1 MAISTVIYKGQL
13 RTEALHLPSD
23 NLIITDAPKDN
34 HGKGE
39 AFSPTD
45 LVATALASCLM
56 TIMGIVAQ
64 RHDWNIENTKAEV
77 TKIMGENPRR
87 IARIVVKITMP
98 EQSKDFDAKTRQ
110 ILENAALT
118 CPVAQSLHPD
128 LEQDI
133 QFVYPA

>member
-1 MAISTVIYKGQL
+1 MATSTVIYKGQL
-13 RTEALHLPSD
+13 RTEALHLAS
-23 NLIITDAPKDN
+23 NNSIISDAPKDN

-45 LVATALASCLM
+45 LVATALASCLL

-64 RHDWNIENTKAEV
+64 RNDWNIENTKADV
-77 TKIMGENPRR
+77 TKIMAENPRR
-87 IARIVVKITMP
+87 IASIQIIITMP
-98 EQSKDFDAKTRQ
+98 IQSQDFDTKTRQ
-110 ILENAALT
+110 ILENAART

-128 LEQDI
+128 LQQDI